1 MQRAT
6 TPFQA
11 PTCPYNLP
19 TRLSPPTCRR
29 PRVIYPLDGCFVLIY
44 LESGAAVLTTSL
56 ITATQATS
64 HRPTVDSRQ
73 VLRTRSETRLEGGS
87 ATKAS
92 RTWSSHQQVGKQEVL
107 ISPRIPHR
115 RRSRSGST
123 LAPSSFP
130 ITLQDNLPAQTAERP
145 SHCLILSRQGKNST
159 PASLLLES
167 KTAEMVERWRSIQ
180 VSHLGHR
187 RRENGAWIGQAH
199 RLPQTWKGRSAL
211 SVSESRLK
219 QPRQPESD
227 A

>member
-1 MQRAT
+1 MARIWSWQVQLLLPRAKAAVQRAT

-44 LESGAAVLTTSL
+44 LESGAAVLATSL

-92 RTWSSHQQVGKQEVL
+92 RTWSSHQQVGKQEML

-123 LAPSSFP
+123 LAPVF
-130 ITLQDNLPAQTAERP
+130 
-145 SHCLILSRQGKNST
+145 
-159 PASLLLES
+159 
-167 KTAEMVERWRSIQ
+167 
-180 VSHLGHR
+180 VSHH
-187 RRENGAWIGQAH
+187 
-199 RLPQTWKGRSAL
+199 S
-211 SVSESRLK
+211 
-219 QPRQPESD
+219 PRQPPSSD
-227 A
+227 R